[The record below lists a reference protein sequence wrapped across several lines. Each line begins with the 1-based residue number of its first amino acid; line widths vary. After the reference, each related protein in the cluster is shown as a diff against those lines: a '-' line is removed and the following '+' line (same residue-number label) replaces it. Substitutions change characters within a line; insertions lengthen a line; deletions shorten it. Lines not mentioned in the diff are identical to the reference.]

1 MEIMI
6 VAENDVNLDSF
17 SFDIQCEDVG
27 DIY

>member
-17 SFDIQCEDVG
+17 SLDIQCEDVG

>member
-6 VAENDVNLDSF
+6 VTENDVNLDSF
-17 SFDIQCEDVG
+17 SLDIQCEDVG

>member
-6 VAENDVNLDSF
+6 VSENDVNLDSF
-17 SFDIQCEDVG
+17 SLDIQCEDVG

>member
-17 SFDIQCEDVG
+17 SLDIPCEDVG